1 MEVWKMLFLFKGMI
15 FMFHVS
21 FRGSTFN
28 SGVSMYFTCP
38 WCALQATKKTVLSTR
53 DAPCLSLAFYD
64 LCCLAGVFHV
74 CLDDHGGEKVPVFFW
89 RFKTGEMSRSWL
101 KCKVAK
107 FSFRVFSKEN
117 WSIWDLGDIFICLQN
132 PHCLAQKK
140 WGWDGGAKHAKLKS
154 LWIIHERQA
163 ERFMRRPF
171 SLELFRCI
179 MPSGYGN
186 RHGKLPTAVAP

>member
-1 MEVWKMLFLFKGMI
+1 MLVFGG
-15 FMFHVS
+15 VP
-21 FRGSTFN
+21 STVGCLCT
-28 SGVSMYFTCP
+28 SP
-38 WCALQATKKTVLSTR
+38 VL
-53 DAPCLSLAFYD
+53 DAPCRQRKKPSLARAMLRAFRWRFMTSAA
-64 LCCLAGVFHV
+64 LLV
-74 CLDDHGGEKVPVFFW
+74 CFMCALTTMGGKRCPFFFW